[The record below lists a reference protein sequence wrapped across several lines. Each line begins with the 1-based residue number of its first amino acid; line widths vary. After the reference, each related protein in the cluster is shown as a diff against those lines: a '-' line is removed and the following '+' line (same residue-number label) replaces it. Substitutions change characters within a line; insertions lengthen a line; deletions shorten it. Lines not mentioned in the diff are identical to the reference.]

1 MSREVNKSILTWE
14 SAKYCHE
21 SLFCLDAFRREL
33 KAMNEEATYLKE
45 NKLINE
51 EKAKKILLDLNQC
64 IRFLRDMTGKNLMA
78 KRVALC
84 SKNMIIEK
92 VKELNKDLYKENS

>member
-1 MSREVNKSILTWE
+1 MSREVSKSLLTWE
-14 SAKYCHE
+14 SAEYCHE

-33 KAMNEEATYLKE
+33 VVMNKEVTYLKE

-51 EKAKKILLDLNQC
+51 EKAKKMLLDLNQC
-64 IRFLRDMTGKNLMA
+64 IRFLRDMTGKDPIA
-78 KRVALC
+78 KRVALR
-84 SKNMIIEK
+84 SKNVIIEK